1 MWLHRQQRHKRR
13 NANSGQRTGGK
24 CSHRTTHARH
34 RAAPRAPR
42 KLMIQQDADA
52 DARTSTASS
61 FRRSRLPS
69 TSVKPM
75 SLRHVANGPGPTD
88 PLAYLCSVE
97 IQARPADSGE
107 LGHRFRCERYGRSC
121 LRRHR
126 LEVLRHNA
134 RRLRRRGPY
143 DLLRCP
149 LHFRLPKRPVA
160 FHPTSAPASIPGP
173 LMLRIPPSGT
183 AGTALVLTPDVLL
196 MPVAP

>member
-1 MWLHRQQRHKRR
+1 MPPRLCRPCAQAIEPQAMNNCAMSWLSSLTTSRRRAGARYVGLGETIGQSGHWPNLQRQHRRR
-13 NANSGQRTGGK
+13 
-24 CSHRTTHARH
+24 
-34 RAAPRAPR
+34 
-42 KLMIQQDADA
+42 MVI
-52 DARTSTASS
+52 
-61 FRRSRLPS
+61 RSA
-69 TSVKPM
+69 K
-75 SLRHVANGPGPTD
+75 
-88 PLAYLCSVE
+88 
-97 IQARPADSGE
+97 PADSGE

-134 RRLRRRGPY
+134 RHLRRRGPY